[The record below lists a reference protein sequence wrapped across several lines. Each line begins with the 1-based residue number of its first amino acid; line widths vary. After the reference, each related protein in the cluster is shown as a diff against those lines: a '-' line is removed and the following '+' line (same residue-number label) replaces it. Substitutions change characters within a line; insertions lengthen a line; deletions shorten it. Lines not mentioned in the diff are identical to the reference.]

1 MIDPKIT
8 ERLKFCIERD
18 KKISFLVGA
27 GISADSGIPTFRG
40 KDGYWVSGSK
50 NYKAQEIGTYNMFSL
65 ASQEVWKW
73 FLYRKAIT
81 SKAEPNPGHFML
93 KEIEDLLQD
102 NFALISQN
110 IDSLHKK
117 AGNTENRTYLIHGD
131 FDFVRCGGECS
142 NTLYPFP
149 EKIGLNDRNK
159 DVITEEE
166 WELLRCPRC
175 NDDLRPHVLWFD
187 ESYDEKYYKLNIV
200 LRISEETGI
209 LFILGTSGATTLPRR
224 VTENVLAHSGM
235 VVEVNIDETYF
246 SDVLVDKKNG
256 IIIRESSSSFL
267 TKLKNEIQ
275 QMVL

>member
-1 MIDPKIT
+1 
-8 ERLKFCIERD
+8 
-18 KKISFLVGA
+18 
-27 GISADSGIPTFRG
+27 
-40 KDGYWVSGSK
+40 
-50 NYKAQEIGTYNMFSL
+50 
-65 ASQEVWKW
+65 
-73 FLYRKAIT
+73 
-81 SKAEPNPGHFML
+81 
-93 KEIEDLLQD
+93 
-102 NFALISQN
+102 
-110 IDSLHKK
+110 
-117 AGNTENRTYLIHGD
+117 
-131 FDFVRCGGECS
+131 
-142 NTLYPFP
+142 
-149 EKIGLNDRNK
+149 
-159 DVITEEE
+159 VITEEE